1 VNEAHREVR
10 PPTGLIGLN
19 FRTHSCR
26 RDRRGAVSVG
36 KGGKEIC
43 GHFDGKVSFW
53 RKTPRHP
60 AAFPFTVGTKGMTVM
75 AKQTLSERDLFR
87 ILSLRYSPPLAGWT
101 ARVPKEVVNYRRL
114 KPTAC
119 PYL

>member
-1 VNEAHREVR
+1 
-10 PPTGLIGLN
+10 
-19 FRTHSCR
+19 
-26 RDRRGAVSVG
+26 VG

-60 AAFPFTVGTKGMTVM
+60 ATFPFTVGTKGVTVM

-87 ILSLRYSPPLAGWT
+87 ILSLRYFLPL
-101 ARVPKEVVNYRRL
+101 V
-114 KPTAC
+114 
-119 PYL
+119 